1 MKTRT
6 LKTKLLI
13 SSFFIIFIFAF
24 PILIL
29 GARVIKQEIFARAQ
43 NQVSTDL
50 KVARS
55 VFYGEIEAIKTAFN
69 LIPLTVN
76 FSDVRQKMGLDYL
89 YVVNAQDKAGVKSE
103 LVQRAFLGLATG
115 GIRSI
120 GKDEL
125 MDIGEDIYQRSV
137 IQIRST
143 PKSHLISKA
152 VQDKAMAIGY
162 AMPVIDSAGKVN
174 SVIYGGKII
183 NRDFPLVDK
192 IRDLV
197 FENKFYEG
205 KPLGTVTIFLDGV
218 RIATNVLDQGGNRA
232 IGTLVSDTVYK
243 KVVKEGKVWL
253 DRAFVVTDWYLTS
266 YEPIKNIKGETIGIL
281 YVGIL
286 EKPFKD
292 LEKRIFLG
300 FLLILVLVTV
310 LAMVFSYL
318 LAASITRPATAL
330 LEATAKI
337 SNGNLQYRVNTKS
350 QIQELDRLAESFN
363 EMVKGIHD
371 RDTRLTISNE
381 KLAALNK
388 SYLDLVGFVSHEL
401 KGVLGSII
409 INIYSLKDGYLGTLA
424 PAQKKAVDSTAR
436 SLEHFENMVRN
447 YLDLSR
453 IEKKELELKKTIVAF
468 RKNIIIPA
476 IENFERQSLEKN
488 IRINNFVPEE
498 LKVCLDN
505 SLMLIVSNNLLSN
518 AIKYG
523 SSGGVITI
531 EAKEVGQ
538 DVQVSFYNDGTPILE
553 SEKELLFKKF
563 SRLPNVRERKGTGL
577 GLFITKEIIEKHGG
591 RIWVEPQAHGN
602 TFIFTL
608 GKR

>member
-1 MKTRT
+1 MKTQS

-13 SSFFIIFIFAF
+13 SSFFIIFIFAV
-24 PILIL
+24 PILIM
-29 GARVIKQEIFARAQ
+29 GSGVIQREIFARAQ
-43 NQVSTDL
+43 NQVNTDL
-50 KVARS
+50 KIARA

-89 YVVNAQDKAGVKSE
+89 YVVDLQDKAKVKSE
-103 LVQRAFLGLATG
+103 LVQRAFLGQATG

-125 MDIGEDIYQRSV
+125 MEIGEDIYQKSV
-137 IQIRST
+137 IQIKLT
-143 PKSHLISKA
+143 PKSRPTSKT

-162 AMPVIDSAGKVN
+162 AMPVFDSAGHTK

-197 FENKFYEG
+197 FENKLYEG
-205 KPLGTVTIFLDGV
+205 KPLGTVTIFLDDV
-218 RIATNVLDQGGNRA
+218 RIATNVLDQEGNRA

-243 KVVKEGKVWL
+243 KVVQDGKVWL

-266 YEPIKNIKGETIGIL
+266 YEPIKNIKGEIIGIL

-292 LEKRIFLG
+292 LEKRIFMG
-300 FLLILVLVTV
+300 FLLIVG
-310 LAMVFSYL
+310 LATALAAVFSYL

-330 LEATAKI
+330 LEATTKI
-337 SNGNLQYRVNTKS
+337 SNGNLQCRVNTKS
-350 QIQELDRLAESFN
+350 QIKELDRLAESFN
-363 EMVKGIHD
+363 EMAKVIHE
-371 RDTRLTISNE
+371 RDSSLTISNE

-409 INIYSLKDGYLGTLA
+409 MNIYSLKDGYLGALA

-436 SLEHFENMVRN
+436 SLEHFENMVKN

-453 IEKKELELKKTIVAF
+453 IEKNELELKKTIVALK
-468 RKNIIIPA
+468 RSIINPA
-476 IENFERQSLEKN
+476 VENFERQSLEKN

-498 LKVCLDN
+498 LKVCVDN

-531 EAKEVGQ
+531 EAKDAGE
-538 DVQVSFYNDGTPILE
+538 DVRVSFYNDGEPILE
-553 SEKELLFKKF
+553 SESELLFKKF
-563 SRLPNVRERKGTGL
+563 SRLPNAQQRKGTGL

-591 RIWVEPQAHGN
+591 TIWVQPQAHGN
-602 TFIFTL
+602 TFIFIL
-608 GKR
+608 KKQ

>member
-1 MKTRT
+1 MKTQS

-13 SSFFIIFIFAF
+13 SSFLIIFVFAF

-29 GARVIKQEIFARAQ
+29 GSRVIKQEIFARAQ
-43 NQVSTDL
+43 SQVSTDL

-69 LIPLTVN
+69 LIPLNVN
-76 FSDVRQKMGLDYL
+76 FAEVRHKMGLDYL
-89 YVVNAQDKAGVKSE
+89 YVVDIGDKAKIKSE
-103 LVQRAFLGLATG
+103 IVQRAFLGQATG

-125 MDIGEDIYQRSV
+125 MEMGEDVYQRCV
-137 IQIRST
+137 IMVRPT
-143 PKSHLISKA
+143 PKSRRSIKT

-162 AMPVIDSAGKVN
+162 AMPVKDSAGQVKR
-174 SVIYGGKII
+174 VIYGGKII

-205 KPLGTVTIFLDGV
+205 KPLGTVTIFLDDV
-218 RIATNVLDQGGNRA
+218 RIATNVLDQEGNRA

-243 KVVKEGKVWL
+243 KVVGEGKVWL

-266 YEPIKNIKGETIGIL
+266 YEPIKNIKGEIIGIL

-292 LEKRIFLG
+292 LEKGIFLG
-300 FLLILVLVTV
+300 FLLIVALATV
-310 LAMVFSYL
+310 LAMVFSYV
-318 LAASITRPATAL
+318 LADLITRPAKAL
-330 LEATAKI
+330 FDATTKI
-337 SNGNLQYRVNTKS
+337 ANGNLQHRVNTKS
-350 QIQELDRLAESFN
+350 QIKELNRLAESFN
-363 EMVKGIHD
+363 EMVKGIHE
-371 RDTRLTISNE
+371 RDTSLTISNE

-388 SYLDLVGFVSHEL
+388 NYLDLVGFVSHEL

-409 INIYSLKDGYLGTLA
+409 INIYSLKDGYLGGLT

-436 SLEHFENMVRN
+436 SLEHFENMVKN

-453 IEKKELELKKTIVAF
+453 IEKKELELKKAMVDL

-488 IRINNFVPEE
+488 IRINNFVPEG
-498 LKVCLDN
+498 LTVCLD
-505 SLMLIVSNNLLSN
+505 SSVMLIVSNNLLGN

-531 EAKEVGQ
+531 EAKDVGEHIE
-538 DVQVSFYNDGTPILE
+538 VSFYNDGSPILD

-563 SRLPNVRERKGTGL
+563 SRLPNAGERKGTGL
-577 GLFITKEIIEKHGG
+577 GLFITKEIVEKHGG
-591 RIWVEPQAHGN
+591 SIWVKPQERGN
-602 TFIFTL
+602 TFVFTL
-608 GKR
+608 KKQ

>member
-1 MKTRT
+1 MKTQS
-6 LKTKLLI
+6 LKTKLLL
-13 SSFFIIFIFAF
+13 SSFLVIFIFAF
-24 PILIL
+24 PILIM
-29 GARVIKQEIFARAQ
+29 GSRVIQQEIFARAQ
-43 NQVSTDL
+43 NQVNTDL
-50 KVARS
+50 KIARS

-89 YVVNAQDKAGVKSE
+89 YVVDIQDKAKVKSE
-103 LVQRAFLGLATG
+103 LVQRAFLGQATG
-115 GIRSI
+115 GIRNI

-125 MDIGEDIYQRSV
+125 MEIGEDVYQRSV
-137 IQIRST
+137 IQIRPT
-143 PKSHLISKA
+143 PKSRRTSKT

-162 AMPVIDSAGKVN
+162 AMPVFDPASRVK

-183 NRDFPLVDK
+183 NLDFPLVDK

-197 FENKFYEG
+197 FENKLYEG
-205 KPLGTVTIFLDGV
+205 KPLGTVTIFLDDV
-218 RIATNVLDQGGNRA
+218 RIATNVLDQQGNRA

-243 KVVKEGKVWL
+243 KVIEDGQVWL

-266 YEPIKNIKGETIGIL
+266 YEPIKNIKGKIIGIL

-292 LEKRIFLG
+292 LEKRIFMG
-300 FLLILVLVTV
+300 FLLIVG
-310 LAMVFSYL
+310 LATALAAVFSYL
-318 LAASITRPATAL
+318 LAAAITRPATAL
-330 LEATAKI
+330 LEATTKI
-337 SNGNLQYRVNTKS
+337 SDGNLQYRVNTKS
-350 QIQELDRLAESFN
+350 QIKELDRLAESFN
-363 EMVKGIHD
+363 EMVKVIHE
-371 RDTRLTISNE
+371 RDTSLTISNE

-409 INIYSLKDGYLGTLA
+409 INIYSLKDGYLGALG

-436 SLEHFENMVRN
+436 SLEHFENMVKN

-453 IEKKELELKKTIVAF
+453 IEKNELELKKTMVALS
-468 RKNIIIPA
+468 KNIIIPA
-476 IENFERQSLEKN
+476 IENFERQSLEKK

-498 LKVCLDN
+498 LKVCVDN
-505 SLMLIVSNNLLSN
+505 SLMLIVSNNLLGN

-523 SSGGVITI
+523 SSAGVITI
-531 EAKEVGQ
+531 EAKDAGQ

-553 SEKELLFKKF
+553 NERELLFKKF
-563 SRLPNVRERKGTGL
+563 SRLPNAGQRKGTGL
-577 GLFITKEIIEKHGG
+577 GLFITKEIVEKHGG
-591 RIWVEPQAHGN
+591 KIWVQPQAHGN

-608 GKR
+608 KKQ